1 VVEGRNELRM
11 GREANGSSSRAYV
24 ETGCEGRL
32 GRDEGPGSF
41 MVGDKVWARRGSCAA
56 SALPQLSLRL
66 AMLVRLSGEGNSEG
80 EPGVIAAG
88 VATSS
93 MADEEELWTE
103 WWEVSTDM
111 RA

>member
-1 VVEGRNELRM
+1 
-11 GREANGSSSRAYV
+11 
-24 ETGCEGRL
+24 
-32 GRDEGPGSF
+32 
-41 MVGDKVWARRGSCAA
+41 
-56 SALPQLSLRL
+56 
-66 AMLVRLSGEGNSEG
+66 MLVRLSGEGNSEG